1 MTSWN
6 DTHLSLGNVL
16 TQQPSSTWMSSTHI
30 SQKKLF
36 RVFFFAPRFR
46 WSLDI
51 IVIVCPFRWYSMDF
65 FHCCEQMKREA
76 IKADGWQNAD
86 EIVKFY
92 ALSVLFHAL
101 KLFHPSVKTQ
111 KFVSSWSIFQAII
124 TLRHDAINFSNPPT
138 SCQTL
143 KFSLTTALKIHSK
156 FVTKF
161 INFKF
166 FMFSLLSLMLGK
178 WIYGVEEMS
187 TVFSMFFLNMTHLT
201 STSHQQHEK

>member
-1 MTSWN
+1 
-6 DTHLSLGNVL
+6 
-16 TQQPSSTWMSSTHI
+16 
-30 SQKKLF
+30 
-36 RVFFFAPRFR
+36 
-46 WSLDI
+46 
-51 IVIVCPFRWYSMDF
+51 
-65 FHCCEQMKREA
+65 MKREA
-76 IKADGWQNAD
+76 IKANGWQNAD

-101 KLFHPSVKTQ
+101 KLFYPSVKTQ

-187 TVFSMFFLNMTHLT
+187 TVFSMFFFEYD
-201 STSHQQHEK
+201 TSHFHLPSTAWKIIYLLYRRWCCGTFL

>member
-1 MTSWN
+1 MVVGHYCYCVSISVIF
-6 DTHLSLGNVL
+6 DGFFSLLWANEKG
-16 TQQPSSTWMSSTHI
+16 SSKS
-30 SQKKLF
+30 
-36 RVFFFAPRFR
+36 R
-46 WSLDI
+46 
-51 IVIVCPFRWYSMDF
+51 
-65 FHCCEQMKREA
+65 
-76 IKADGWQNAD
+76 WQNAD

-101 KLFHPSVKTQ
+101 KLFYPSVKTQ
-111 KFVSSWSIFQAII
+111 KFVSSWCIFQAII

-161 INFKF
+161 INFNF